1 MKKIGFTLAEVLVSV
16 AIVGF
21 IAALTLPTL
30 RTSTTDAQIGPK
42 LAKAVSTFEQA
53 NESLLNSFSSDSL
66 SDAGLTSSKE
76 TYIDNLS
83 KFLKLTPTEDDRF
96 KTKDNMEFK
105 IITMNATPANTNAP
119 AYMQRLG
126 DITININPQ
135 NNREID
141 GTNVFYFSFWN
152 DGSLRP
158 KGATN
163 WNGGSDTEWIACSDA
178 EMATPGLCTD
188 GKKEVAM
195 DKKDGYKHWSYNGS
209 DHNNCPINKIPGKPE
224 FCAGHIFENNLKVL
238 YN

>member
-1 MKKIGFTLAEVLVSV
+1 MKKFGFTLAEVLVSV
-16 AIVGF
+16 AIVGV

-30 RTSTTDAQIGPK
+30 RTNTTDAQIGPK

-66 SDAGLTSSKE
+66 SDAGLTSSTE
-76 TYIDNLS
+76 MYINNLS
-83 KFLKLTPTEDDRF
+83 TFLKLTPTEDDCF
-96 KTKDNMEFK
+96 KTKDNMEF
-105 IITMNATPANTNAP
+105 TVSMTNTPANTNAP

-135 NNREID
+135 NNRAID

-158 KGATN
+158 KGGTN
-163 WNGGSDTEWIACSDA
+163 WEGGAYDCEKDESGVC
-178 EMATPGLCTD
+178 
-188 GKKEVAM
+188 
-195 DKKDGYKHWSYNGS
+195 KKDGDGKEILEANARDIRGGNSHWQTKCAANTFPS
-209 DHNNCPINKIPGKPE
+209 DGK

>member
-1 MKKIGFTLAEVLVSV
+1 MKKFGFTLAEVLVSV
-16 AIVGF
+16 AIVGV

-30 RTSTTDAQIGPK
+30 RTNTTDAQIGPK

-66 SDAGLTSSKE
+66 SDAGLTSSTE
-76 TYIDNLS
+76 MYINNLS
-83 KFLKLTPTEDDRF
+83 TFLKLTPTEDDCF
-96 KTKDNMEFK
+96 KTKDNMEF
-105 IITMNATPANTNAP
+105 TVSMTNTPANTNAP

-126 DITININPQ
+126 NITININPQ
-135 NNREID
+135 NNRAID

-163 WNGGSDTEWIACSDA
+163 WNGGSDKEWITCSDDDKA
-178 EMATPGLCTD
+178 VVNLCTD
-188 GKKEVAM
+188 GKKEVA
-195 DKKDGYKHWSYNGS
+195 KDRKGGTEHWSYANK
-209 DHNNCPINKIPGKPE
+209 CPINIIPGTPE
-224 FCAGHIFENNLKVL
+224 YCAGHIFENNLKVL